1 MRPVLRSRPQPASPD
16 RSSATSPD
24 MPLSQRTPSADP
36 KRAPENAPEK
46 ASPEASS
53 SHEDA
58 VLIATILS
66 SRDLS
71 TQDLSP
77 QDRSD
82 AERACEALV
91 RKYWKV
97 LVGWVQ
103 PRVRCAR
110 DAEEIAQDA
119 FIKAFRSLS
128 SLQSPRSFLSWLL
141 RITANLTTDFLR
153 SRRRHVSL
161 DRLSED
167 GQVPEMLEQRSAE
180 QKLEQKEEVGR
191 ALAAIARLPEKYHL
205 VLTLRYNAGITS
217 KEIAAILDEPEG
229 TIRNRIFRALQ
240 KAREILARQ

>member
-1 MRPVLRSRPQPASPD
+1 
-16 RSSATSPD
+16 

-66 SRDLS
+66 SR
-71 TQDLSP
+71 DLSP